1 MANNWLTQELPGLN
15 PDWFSHIKLFSI
27 KHACRFFFMNWCD
40 ICFFPLG
47 WENVF
52 CQARFEDNRV

>member
-27 KHACRFFFMNWCD
+27 KHACRFFYELERHLLFSTWMGKCLVSGK
-40 ICFFPLG
+40 I
-47 WENVF
+47 
-52 CQARFEDNRV
+52 